1 MDMFFDLVSAN
12 YILQFVIFM
21 LILVKTD
28 NIEKNKILLFVL
40 QGR

>member
-1 MDMFFDLVSAN
+1 MDMFFDLASVN

-28 NIEKNKILLFVL
+28 NIAKNKILLFVL